1 MSRKRRGYEAELR
14 AKHDLMTE
22 GFLVVRSSASLTPF
36 DLVAIREDIIKFI
49 QVKRQKLKGKY
60 DKDIEQMKKI
70 KIPIN
75 TQKELWIWT
84 DKKSLKG
91 WKKEIID

>member
-14 AKHDLMTE
+14 AKQELIKE

-60 DKDIEQMKKI
+60 DKDIGQMEKI
-70 KIPIN
+70 KMPPN
-75 TQKELWIWT
+75 TQKELWVWT
-84 DKKSLKG
+84 DKVG
-91 WKKEIID
+91 WKKEII